1 MKTTLWTNC
10 SFRGK
15 LSKITTWNY
24 AWLLDV
30 NCELWHSNYIKIP
43 NEKHI
48 HANEAED
55 YLAVSCTKNVFRI
68 FLQKKKRAVFL

>member
-1 MKTTLWTNC
+1 M
-10 SFRGK
+10 
-15 LSKITTWNY
+15 
-24 AWLLDV
+24 DV

-68 FLQKKKRAVFL
+68 FLLKKKSVFL